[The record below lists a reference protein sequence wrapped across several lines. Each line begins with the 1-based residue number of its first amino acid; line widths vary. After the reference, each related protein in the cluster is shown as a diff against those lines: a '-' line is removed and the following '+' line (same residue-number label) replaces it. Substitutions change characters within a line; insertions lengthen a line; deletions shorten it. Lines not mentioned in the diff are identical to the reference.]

1 MWAAKGSRLPQFTPN
16 VSDLEV
22 GAAQKVIDHISSA
35 ELVRFTCSGTDANSS
50 ALRAARVYTERPQ
63 YVRFNGHY
71 HGGNDDLMGGILGDP
86 RNPYPVMDELENDI
100 YSQFTNTYGRHPQA
114 FNQVFMIEW
123 NDLQALEKL
132 FKRHGD
138 EIAAVIISRPWSI
151 ISAACQ
157 SQVTWKV
164 CVSCARNMVLY

>member
-22 GAAQKVIDHISSA
+22 GAAKKVIDHISSA
-35 ELVRFTCSGTDANSS
+35 ELVRFTCSGTEANSS
-50 ALRAARVYTERPQ
+50 ALRAARAYTERPQ

-100 YSQFTNTYGRHPQA
+100 YSQFTNTYGRYPQA

-132 FKRHGD
+132 FKWHGD